1 MGYRRESLTPMISHQ
16 RQSPFDSQSHNK
28 KINDRHYVAGRA
40 KGRAPIISAL
50 YVLSKVRN
58 TIMKYQNNI
67 EPENCTGMEDIRV
80 EIDNMDRDI
89 IAILGKRFEYV
100 KSAAKFKTSETSVR
114 APERFKSM
122 LEQRRVWAS
131 SEGLSP
137 DAIEKMYRD
146 LVNHFIK
153 EEMARWEAESVSV

>member
-1 MGYRRESLTPMISHQ
+1 
-16 RQSPFDSQSHNK
+16 
-28 KINDRHYVAGRA
+28 
-40 KGRAPIISAL
+40 
-50 YVLSKVRN
+50 
-58 TIMKYQNNI
+58 MKYQNNV
-67 EPENCTGMEDIRV
+67 EPENCTGMEDIRA
-80 EIDNMDRDI
+80 EIDKMDRDI

-122 LEQRRVWAS
+122 LEQRRTWAS

-153 EEMARWEAESVSV
+153 EEMTKWESETANV

>member
-1 MGYRRESLTPMISHQ
+1 MNYK
-16 RQSPFDSQSHNK
+16 NK
-28 KINDRHYVAGRA
+28 
-40 KGRAPIISAL
+40 
-50 YVLSKVRN
+50 
-58 TIMKYQNNI
+58 I
-67 EPENCTGMEDIRV
+67 EPKNCSGMEDIRV
-80 EIDNMDRDI
+80 EIDSMDRDI

-100 KSAAKFKTSETSVR
+100 KAAAKFKTSETSVR

-122 LEQRRVWAS
+122 LEQRRIWAS

-153 EEMARWEAESVSV
+153 EEMSEWASEQTNV